1 MHLQEPAMEQMNA
14 DLACLQAERRHLQ
27 KQAWDK
33 GNSLRLRRE
42 RAWRVATIAFCHV
55 PTAGEAIATSLLRK
69 YGECIGM
76 NIAAC
81 TFQIEKRFLEM
92 AVDKLALV
100 LDWTTDTPRGELA
113 EAKRLVEEVR
123 LLSWV
128 QSQNCTQ
135 GVSPPPQF
143 VWEKRCFLSIE
154 NSSEPDSRASSHRPA
169 RSAGARKWVQRFRR
183 RWGLVMGRLPAKDML
198 TVETMRSKVL
208 CRFFKNM

>member
-1 MHLQEPAMEQMNA
+1 MEQMNA
-14 DLACLQAERRHLQ
+14 VLAGLQEERRHLQ
-27 KQAWDK
+27 KQAWSK
-33 GNSLRLRRE
+33 GNYIRLRRE

-55 PTAGEAIATSLLRK
+55 PTAGEAIATSLLRGK

-92 AVDKLALV
+92 PVDKLALV

-128 QSQNCTQ
+128 TSQNCTQ

-183 RWGLVMGRLPAKDML
+183 RWGLVMGRQPAKDML

-208 CRFFKNM
+208 CKVFKKCKVF